1 MRISDWS
8 SDVCSSDLVAQ
19 FTVGDVEARIE
30 LCRWG
35 ACRCLLDA
43 QGAAVDRQPGA
54 EIEPLAGDRGTEGD
68 IASRLLS
75 AAPQL
80 SGNKI
85 PAALEGARAGEAS
98 RHLQAVAAERLQDTE
113 PLHPHPGY
121 SGRLADRT
129 DGQNVGRDH
138 R

>member
-54 EIEPLAGDRGTEGD
+54 EIEPLAGDRGNEGD
-68 IASRLLS
+68 IASRLLP
-75 AAPQL
+75 AALQVGGHKLPD
-80 SGNKI
+80 
-85 PAALEGARAGEAS
+85 ALEGARTGEA
-98 RHLQAVAAERLQDTE
+98 RRALQAE
-113 PLHPHPGY
+113 PGVRPRASAPFPPHRPAHTAGA
-121 SGRLADRT
+121 L
-129 DGQNVGRDH
+129 
-138 R
+138 